1 MIKTDVYDYINVLD
15 RAADASYMRNEMI
28 ANNLANMDT
37 PRYKRQDV
45 AFAANLEE
53 ALKHSR
59 YVTLDEKVDRLNMS
73 RLRPHVYTDAE
84 NFSYRLDG
92 NNVDPD
98 TENTYMAENN
108 ILYNGL
114 TQSVSAE
121 FRNLQVV
128 MQS

>member
-15 RAADASYMRNEMI
+15 KAADASYLRNQMI

-37 PRYKRQDV
+37 PRYKRQEV

-59 YVTLDEKVDRLNMS
+59 YKSLDEKVSNIRMS
-73 RLRPHVYTDAE
+73 RLRPHVYTDAS

-92 NNVDPD
+92 NNVDVD

-108 ILYNGL
+108 VLYNGL

-121 FRNLQVV
+121 FRNLSAV

>member
-1 MIKTDVYDYINVLD
+1 MLD

>member
-15 RAADASYMRNEMI
+15 RAADASYMRHEMI

-59 YVTLDEKVDRLNMS
+59 YVTLDEKVDKLNMS
-73 RLRPHVYTDAE
+73 RLRPHIYTDAE
-84 NFSYRLDG
+84 NFSYRSFPIPG
-92 NNVDPD
+92 NWSP
-98 TENTYMAENN
+98 
-108 ILYNGL
+108 
-114 TQSVSAE
+114 
-121 FRNLQVV
+121 
-128 MQS
+128 